1 MPSDGPPAMGLPLP
15 TALTAPS
22 QSADFSLKCPD
33 EWIDEQT
40 AGLTCVV
47 RKANLNEQCH
57 EVSLR
62 NYKAGQGSIKYC
74 GAMHLT
80 ARSGCS
86 ARTQCVGP
94 CTCSCREGA
103 AHYTLTFYLQVDDKK
118 QSGDWDC
125 YWTHS
130 DNPACSKGFQEE
142 TASCKGVSIT
152 PMIYGER
159 GTERE
164 RERGREEGERGGRER
179 GREEGERG
187 GRERGRE
194 EGERGGRERG
204 REEGERGGRE
214 RGGGKREREREGG
227 EREGARWRERGRERE
242 RGEGEREGG
251 GREREREGGREGE
264 RGGGREG
271 GGRER
276 GRERK
281 RERERK
287 TSELRTQNFITQGLR
302 F

>member
-15 TALTAPS
+15 TVLTAPS

-57 EVSLR
+57 EVSLH
-62 NYKAGQGSIKYC
+62 NYKASQGSIKYC

-118 QSGDWDC
+118 QSGDWGC

-142 TASCKGVSIT
+142 AASCKGVSIT

-164 RERGREEGERGGRER
+164 RERGREEGERGGEREGGKRER
-179 GREEGERG
+179 EGGER
-187 GRERGRE
+187 
-194 EGERGGRERG
+194 EGG

-214 RGGGKREREREGG
+214 RGGGKRGEREGG
-227 EREGARWRERGRERE
+227 RRKRGSEMERE
-242 RGEGEREGG
+242 REGEREGG

-264 RGGGREG
+264 RGGGRE
-271 GGRER
+271 R
-276 GRERK
+276 GREREGE